1 LNIVACP
8 LTDGDWTPWV
18 IEKEIPSQGEGEQS
32 TKFGGP
38 WPYWLHPALCCK
50 FESEDPPLEATGDV
64 VAVGEGVFG
73 GGVAGGGL
81 VGAGVL
87 ALLAFATVTTS
98 DCSLDAPLES
108 ETETPKLKLPLAV
121 GVPEIVPV
129 LSASDTPCGSWPDTT
144 ANV

>member
-1 LNIVACP
+1 MVACP
-8 LTDGDWTPWV
+8 LIDGDWTPWV

-38 WPYWLHPALCCK
+38 WPYWLHPPLCCK
-50 FESEDPPLEATGDV
+50 FESEVPPLETGDV
-64 VAVGEGVFG
+64 GVVGDGVFG

-81 VGAGVL
+81 VGAGLVAAA
-87 ALLAFATVTTS
+87 ALATVTTS
-98 DCSLDAPLES
+98 VCSLDAPLES
-108 ETETPKLKLPLAV
+108 ETETPKLKLPLVV

-129 LSASDTPCGSWPDTT
+129 LSASDTPNGNCPDTT